1 MTKIIKILIVLI
13 LLGLLIF
20 TLFISINNYNKAKNN
35 AYYYK
40 QEEKMLKAS
49 KKYFSNNKYYLPKE
63 INKNTRVVLNALVKE
78 NYLRQIKDINN
89 YNCDNYKSYVEVIKI
104 SDNEYLY
111 KSHLECDKSDYITK
125 EKE

>member
-49 KKYFSNNKYYLPKE
+49 KKYFSNNKYYLPKK

-78 NYLRQIKDINN
+78 NYLGQIKDINN

-111 KSHLECDKSDYITK
+111 KPHLECDKSDYITK

>member
-1 MTKIIKILIVLI
+1 MTKITKILIVLI

-89 YNCDNYKSYVEVIKI
+89 YNCDNYKSYVEVEKT
-104 SDNEYLY
+104 SNKDFLY
-111 KSHLECDKSDYITK
+111 KAHLVCDKANYETK
-125 EKE
+125 DGE